1 MYEVLKLEYVR
12 HVSESNSLDIPA
24 NCRVGTKRYLAP
36 EVLDGSLQEDNFET
50 YKQVWHVG
58 IRIRLDPHSMCRTG
72 AGSSLY
78 KIKLQTGKMK
88 IKISAAKSNIGM
100 VNKD

>member
-1 MYEVLKLEYVR
+1 VFLDGFLDPCR

-50 YKQVWHVG
+50 YKQVWLTHVY
-58 IRIRLDPHSMCRTG
+58 RHVDASRLFITVHCHDSFWGVLVSERCAR
-72 AGSSLY
+72 
-78 KIKLQTGKMK
+78 
-88 IKISAAKSNIGM
+88 
-100 VNKD
+100 

>member
-1 MYEVLKLEYVR
+1 MFR

-50 YKQVWHVG
+50 YKQV
-58 IRIRLDPHSMCRTG
+58 RIT
-72 AGSSLY
+72 
-78 KIKLQTGKMK
+78 
-88 IKISAAKSNIGM
+88 
-100 VNKD
+100 VV

>member
-1 MYEVLKLEYVR
+1 MIVKR

-50 YKQVWHVG
+50 YKQVPTFLLNIFFGQNTKNCGTFHCPEIFQSLLVVMRERGGG
-58 IRIRLDPHSMCRTG
+58 ILTALPVSFLLCT
-72 AGSSLY
+72 
-78 KIKLQTGKMK
+78 
-88 IKISAAKSNIGM
+88 
-100 VNKD
+100 

>member
-1 MYEVLKLEYVR
+1 MIVKR

-50 YKQVWHVG
+50 YKQVSTFF
-58 IRIRLDPHSMCRTG
+58 PTT
-72 AGSSLY
+72 SLL
-78 KIKLQTGKMK
+78 IVMRG
-88 IKISAAKSNIGM
+88 GGGGG
-100 VNKD
+100 

>member
-1 MYEVLKLEYVR
+1 MSFMIVKGMYLRVTVWEQAIPCAKPTDLYCIMIVKR

-50 YKQVWHVG
+50 YKQVCH
-58 IRIRLDPHSMCRTG
+58 
-72 AGSSLY
+72 
-78 KIKLQTGKMK
+78 
-88 IKISAAKSNIGM
+88 
-100 VNKD
+100 